1 VYALNFIPEPLLP
14 GHIKAIIKSEEISMK
29 RMFICLLLLSPQ
41 ALLADGLPIERHIAV
56 SGQGY
61 VEAVPDIATVH
72 VSVEHLD
79 SSLLQAKSKVDE
91 ITASTIKAASS
102 LGIKEDDII
111 ASDIQASPQYDW
123 TEKGQVYKGEHV
135 ARTISVTLRRI
146 DLYSKLVHTLIKAGI
161 TRINHIEL
169 DFSNRE
175 QLQNKALEKAIAN
188 IKEKARVIAAAFGAR
203 PGKVYRI
210 GEIPPPS
217 IFEPQMERLQAMK
230 TADAGA
236 EASDSLKVG
245 KQKLYQDIQAVFFL
259 ED

>member
-1 VYALNFIPEPLLP
+1 MKHIFI
-14 GHIKAIIKSEEISMK
+14 S
-29 RMFICLLLLSPQ
+29 LLLLFPQ
-41 ALLADGLPIERHIAV
+41 ALLAEGLPSERHIAV

-61 VEAVPDIATVH
+61 VEAVPDIATIH
-72 VSVEHLD
+72 VSIEYLAAN
-79 SSLLQAKSKVDE
+79 LLQAKTRVDE
-91 ITASTIKAASS
+91 VTANTIKAAAA
-102 LGIKEDDII
+102 LGVKEDDII

-135 ARTISVTLRRI
+135 ARTISVTLRKI

-161 TRINHIEL
+161 TRINNIEL

-188 IKEKARVIAAAFGAR
+188 IKEKARVIATAFGAKT
-203 PGKVYRI
+203 GKVYKI
-210 GEIPPPS
+210 SEIPPPS

-230 TADAGA
+230 AADT
-236 EASDSLKVG
+236 DSNEGSGNLKVG
-245 KQKLYQDIQAVFFL
+245 KQKLYQDIQAVFYL

>member
-1 VYALNFIPEPLLP
+1 MKPIFI
-14 GHIKAIIKSEEISMK
+14 S
-29 RMFICLLLLSPQ
+29 LLLLFPQ
-41 ALLADGLPIERHIAV
+41 ALLAEGLPAERHIAV

-72 VSVEHLD
+72 VSIEHLATN
-79 SSLLQAKSKVDE
+79 LLQAKTKVDE
-91 ITASTIKAASS
+91 VTANTIKAAAA

-135 ARTISVTLRRI
+135 ARTVSVTLRKI

-169 DFSNRE
+169 DFNNRE

-188 IKEKARVIAAAFGAR
+188 IREKARVIAAAFGAR
-203 PGKVYRI
+203 TGKVYKI
-210 GEIPPPS
+210 SEIPPPS
-217 IFEPQMERLQAMK
+217 IFEPQMERLQAMEAK
-230 TADAGA
+230 TADSN
-236 EASDSLKVG
+236 EASDNLKVG
-245 KQKLYQDIQAVFFL
+245 KQKLYQDIQAVFYL